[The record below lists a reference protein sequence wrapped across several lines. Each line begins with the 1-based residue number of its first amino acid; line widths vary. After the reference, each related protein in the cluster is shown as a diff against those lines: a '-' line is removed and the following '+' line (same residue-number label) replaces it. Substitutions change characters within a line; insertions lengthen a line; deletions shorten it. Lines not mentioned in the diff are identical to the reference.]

1 MNEYRTHNCGELR
14 LENVGNTVK
23 IAGWIQK
30 IRNLGGMTFIDLR
43 DQFGI
48 TQVII
53 SENEELQSMAKDL
66 VTECVISVEG
76 NVLERT
82 NKNTSMGMALGMCF
96 GVSIGTAIGNTFD
109 NMSIGTSLGL
119 CIGMAIGIVLGS
131 QKDKEVNK
139 QLEENLIEITKQKQ
153 EADKKMLSLEILIGV
168 FSCII
173 LYSMQLIFTIK
184 WIFKNFFDCSID
196 FFLF

>member
-14 LENVGNTVK
+14 ITDVGKTVK
-23 IAGWIQK
+23 VAGWIQK

-53 SENEELQSMAKDL
+53 SENEELQKIVGEL

-82 NKNTSMGMALGMCF
+82 NKNTKILTGE
-96 GVSIGTAIGNTFD
+96 IGCGRKKYI
-109 NMSIGTSLGL
+109 SLSK
-119 CIGMAIGIVLGS
+119 V
-131 QKDKEVNK
+131 K
-139 QLEENLIEITKQKQ
+139 
-153 EADKKMLSLEILIGV
+153 
-168 FSCII
+168 
-173 LYSMQLIFTIK
+173 
-184 WIFKNFFDCSID
+184 
-196 FFLF
+196 